1 MSREPFRI
9 EQAEVRR
16 SFDRAAPRYDE
27 SAVLQAKVRAQ
38 LLARLDYVTLE
49 PSVVLDAGCGTG
61 HSARAIKDRYPRAQV
76 VALDLSEGM
85 LREARHRQSWR
96 RRFARVCG
104 DATRLPLADAS
115 VDLVFSNL
123 TLQWCTDLDAAFAE
137 FRRVLRPRGLLNF
150 TTFGPDTL
158 VELRDAWAAADGH
171 RHVSDFADMHDL
183 GDGLLRSGLAEPVMD
198 VERFTLT
205 YPDVFGLMRDLKAIG
220 AHNASASR
228 PRGLT
233 GRARLAAMQAAYEVH
248 RRDGVLPA
256 TYEVVF
262 GQAWGPAGEPRRS
275 RRSGEFSVP
284 AHGIGR
290 RGTGA
295 R

>member
-9 EQAEVRR
+9 EQAAVRR
-16 SFDRAAPRYDE
+16 SFDRAAAAYDD
-27 SAVLQAKVRAQ
+27 SAVLQAEVRAQ
-38 LLARLDYVTLE
+38 LLDRLDYVALD

-61 HSARAIKDRYPRAQV
+61 HSARALKERYPRAQV

-85 LREARHRQSWR
+85 LREARRRQSPPGQ
-96 RRFARVCG
+96 FASICG
-104 DATRLPLADAS
+104 DVMRLPLADAS
-115 VDLVFSNL
+115 VDLVFSSL

-158 VELRDAWAAADGH
+158 VELREAWAHADGH

-183 GDGLLRSGLAEPVMD
+183 GDGLLQAGLAEPVMD

-205 YPDVFGLMRDLKAIG
+205 YGDVFGLMRDLKAIG
-220 AHNASASR
+220 AHNAAASR

-233 GRARLAAMQAAYEVH
+233 GRARLATMRSAYEAR

-262 GQAWGPAGEPRRS
+262 GQAWGPADEPQRS

-284 AHGIGR
+284 ADAIGR
-290 RGTGA
+290 REAGP